1 MAVVVADDMA
11 DGMVDGMASSI
22 RSCIVAGI
30 AVCQRWHGD
39 R

>member
-22 RSCIVAGI
+22 WSCIVAGI
-30 AVCQRWHGD
+30 AVCQR
-39 R
+39 